1 LTINRHNRYTKSRCI
16 SISRFRAAIGND
28 EQYTIAQSAQAKGFK
43 LADTIA
49 DCGSPSDPENSKK
62 WKTLFK
68 QSIPDQYKRQVLL
81 FFFNLTQLDAAYKY
95 KMIKE

>member
-1 LTINRHNRYTKSRCI
+1 
-16 SISRFRAAIGND
+16 
-28 EQYTIAQSAQAKGFK
+28 

-62 WKTLFK
+62 WKQLFK